1 MKAKLNIRKYLLPI
15 LLALVFLAIILFPYY
30 YLVLQSFV
38 PWVKVDKTLVPKDL
52 TIKSFSYLFTQSSST
67 NPYVWARSLLNSFIV
82 SLPTGIIS
90 VLVGLFTGYASSK
103 MNFSGKKLIYNLLVF
118 QMFFPTII
126 LLVPRFMIMKD
137 YVNSYVGLIL
147 PLCIPIWAI
156 FMYINYF
163 KTIPDTI
170 FEAAR
175 IDGASELQNVLLI
188 AMPATKPISVIVFL
202 TSFTTRWT
210 EVIWDMKMASDVH
223 YKTLNVM
230 LTSQFS
236 RTDALPGPMY
246 ASAVALTLPIILL
259 FLAFSKYFREGINF
273 MVK

>member
-1 MKAKLNIRKYLLPI
+1 MTARCTW
-15 LLALVFLAIILFPYY
+15 IIFDRSRYN
-30 YLVLQSFV
+30 
-38 PWVKVDKTLVPKDL
+38 
-52 TIKSFSYLFTQSSST
+52 KS
-67 NPYVWARSLLNSFIV
+67 
-82 SLPTGIIS
+82 
-90 VLVGLFTGYASSK
+90 
-103 MNFSGKKLIYNLLVF
+103 
-118 QMFFPTII
+118 
-126 LLVPRFMIMKD
+126 
-137 YVNSYVGLIL
+137 
-147 PLCIPIWAI
+147 
-156 FMYINYF
+156 
-163 KTIPDTI
+163 
-170 FEAAR
+170 
-175 IDGASELQNVLLI
+175 
-188 AMPATKPISVIVFL
+188 